1 MMSNMHNQNK
11 PDQYKVMSEAM
22 SEGELPSL
30 SDASTEKS
38 RKTSCKK
45 NVTKLV
51 VPLKTYGDERREK
64 YRESRPGLENLK
76 TRICNSL
83 DKNEVCSHGDG
94 CRFAHSLEELVIR
107 DCYFK
112 DNCRFVKI
120 KSGKLVNDGSNT
132 CRNKHPQESKE
143 DFIKRTGLSHYK
155 STTSKH
161 EEINVDVEEDKHE
174 SCDLSNLP
182 TATSLVETPGFPHT
196 QESGS
201 SKFGSTVLPT
211 AHGSASMK
219 FTGANSFKFSGTN
232 SFKFSEPLENEIVF
246 RVPKVLAMQ
255 AFELAINSGNKCI
268 RVEIIE

>member
-1 MMSNMHNQNK
+1 MHNQNK
-11 PDQYKVMSEAM
+11 PEAISEA
-22 SEGELPSL
+22 EFPSL
-30 SDASTEKS
+30 SETSTDKS
-38 RKTSCKK
+38 IKTKGKK
-45 NVTKLV
+45 NVLV
-51 VPLKTYGDERREK
+51 VPLKTYGDELREK
-64 YRESRPGLENLK
+64 YREARPVLENLK

-83 DKNEVCSHGDG
+83 DKNEVCPHGDG
-94 CRFAHSLEELVIR
+94 CRFAHSLDELVIR

-132 CRNKHPQESKE
+132 CSNKHPQESKD

-155 STTSKH
+155 TTAPKH
-161 EEINVDVEEDKHE
+161 EEIDVED

-182 TATSLVETPGFPHT
+182 TATSFVETPGFPHT
-196 QESGS
+196 QESVS
-201 SKFGSTVLPT
+201 FKFGSTVLPT
-211 AHGSASMK
+211 AYGSASMK

-232 SFKFSEPLENEIVF
+232 SFQFSEPCHVLENEIVF

-255 AFELAINSGNKCI
+255 AFELAINSGNKFI

>member
-1 MMSNMHNQNK
+1 MMSNFQNQNMDSWK
-11 PDQYKVMSEAM
+11 SGSLLQAISEA
-22 SEGELPSL
+22 EFPSL
-30 SDASTEKS
+30 SEASTEKS
-38 RKTSCKK
+38 SGKK
-45 NVTKLV
+45 KFIKLV
-51 VPLKTYGDERREK
+51 VPLKTYGDELREK
-64 YRESRPGLENLK
+64 YRESRPFLENLK

-83 DKNEVCSHGDG
+83 DKNEVCPHGDG
-94 CRFAHSLEELVIR
+94 CRFAHSLEDLVIR

-120 KSGKLVNDGSNT
+120 KSGKLVNDGDKI
-132 CRNKHPQESKE
+132 CRNKHSQESKD

-155 STTSKH
+155 TTAPKH
-161 EEINVDVEEDKHE
+161 EEINVDDVEEDKHE

-196 QESGS
+196 QDSGS